1 MNIEQLAQIA
11 ERLCEDRSGGNYV
24 RDDIAITPNVAG
36 MRMFTTP
43 IAGAA
48 SAEDGYFTAF
58 KQKSVI
64 GEHFMTPTKWLRGAR
79 SVISF
84 FFPKSARVKDS
95 CASPGKWPSAE
106 WLHAR
111 IEGQM
116 FIKETMQAVKK
127 AIEDEGYEAVI
138 PSQDRRFFSVL
149 SDEMKKLPG
158 VVFSSAWSERHV
170 AFVCGLGTFGLSKG
184 LITKSG
190 IAGRFGS
197 IVTSLHIPPTP
208 RGYDKTYGWCS
219 MCGACARNCPAGA
232 ISVENGKDHFLC
244 SAFLGET
251 RERYAPRYGC
261 GKCQVNVPCQD
272 SPPKPQSC
280 ISYCK

>member
-1 MNIEQLAQIA
+1 MDVKQLTETVA
-11 ERLCEDRSGGNYV
+11 RFCDDRSGGNYV
-24 RDDIAITPNVAG
+24 PYDIAITPAVAG
-36 MRMFTTP
+36 LRMFDAP
-43 IAGAA
+43 IVGVA
-48 SAEDGYFTAF
+48 SANDGYFTTF

-64 GEHFMTPTKWLRGAR
+64 GEHFLTPAEWLQGAR

-84 FFPKSARVKDS
+84 FFPKTARVKDS

-116 FIKETMQAVKK
+116 FIRETMKAVKN
-127 AIEDEGYEAVI
+127 AIESEGYKAVV

-149 SDEMKKLPG
+149 TNAKDKFPE
-158 VVFSSAWSERHV
+158 VTFSSSWSERHV

-190 IAGRFGS
+190 VAGRFGS
-197 IVTSLHIPPTP
+197 VVTSLDISPTP
-208 RGYDKTYGWCS
+208 REYNATYGWCS
-219 MCGACARNCPAGA
+219 MCGACARNCPSDA
-232 ISVENGKDHFLC
+232 ISIEAGKNHFPC
-244 SAFLGET
+244 SAFLDET
-251 RERYAPRYGC
+251 KKRYAPRYGC

-272 SPPKPQSC
+272 HPPMAV
-280 ISYCK
+280 